1 MEIKLKGYEVLSFE
15 EEVTDIK
22 DDDGYV
28 IVTQRR
34 DRTCFTDID
43 INELIDKLI
52 SFNDKFNMP
61 KDHSI
66 TKKDV
71 INALNELR
79 DQNNI
84 WEREGRDTFFSN
96 SSIILHTFFSNTP
109 IITKGYFKLA
119 FEVDK
124 RHSIKSLELKF
135 LSRRKEGCYRHT
147 IFSLFYESAFIEYV
161 GYNY

>member
-34 DRTCFTDID
+34 DRTGFTDID

-61 KDHSI
+61 NDI
-66 TKKDV
+66 FNYKKRC
-71 INALNELR
+71 N
-79 DQNNI
+79 
-84 WEREGRDTFFSN
+84 
-96 SSIILHTFFSNTP
+96 
-109 IITKGYFKLA
+109 
-119 FEVDK
+119 
-124 RHSIKSLELKF
+124 
-135 LSRRKEGCYRHT
+135 
-147 IFSLFYESAFIEYV
+147 
-161 GYNY
+161 